1 MDNQGVITK
10 QEPKHGETGVKSCF
24 LFYCAERGKKE
35 KMSNSSLVNYT
46 KLSPN
51 NSGKRTHS
59 IDRIT
64 PHCVVGQLSVETL
77 GGLFARSNYQ
87 ASCNYAIGSDG
98 RVALIVDEGKRSWC
112 SSSNANDQR
121 AVTIECASEKTSPYA
136 FNSTVYNKLVDLCV
150 DICRRNGKNKLIW
163 ISDKNTALNYSPK
176 SGEMLLTV
184 HRWFA
189 NKSCPGDWLMARM
202 GSLASVV
209 TARLGGAA
217 GSVIVEPRSLSKGD
231 EGDDVKKM
239 QTMLIALGYSCGS
252 YGADGDFGSATD
264 SALRKYQAN
273 KGLTVD
279 GVYGPKS
286 RAALEADYKNRGQ
299 NTPAAAPTTATKPYT
314 EAFIDEIAPLAKADM
329 AKTGICAAVTIAQA
343 ILESGWGRSDLA
355 KNAHNLFGMKKN
367 LSGNTWSGSTWD
379 GKRVCTKD
387 TKEVYSTG
395 TATVSAEFRVYNS
408 YAESV
413 GDHSAYLAGAKNGSA
428 LRFAGAVGQ
437 ADYKKAAQIIKNGGY
452 ATAPDYV
459 DKICRIVEQYNLTR
473 FNVDYQAPKQQE
485 SAKQTEIPQ
494 AKAREIHVFYP
505 GYTRT
510 SSPDDRQGAGCVWH
524 DQNGKTIV
532 IDAYWK
538 TSAAAKRLVDYL
550 IDNGL
555 RTIDFVGTHAH
566 ADHLGGGFKIFEDGR
581 IKVENVYVDD
591 PNSLKLAGTGS
602 ANARSA
608 KEDKEYLQK
617 FINTAKQ
624 HGAAVHYVGTG
635 NSIKCGEIEF
645 DVYRNQP
652 TKWSEYDTGEAWAY
666 LNDGSICLYSRQSYY
681 ITAGDAD
688 ASQFVEKYNLTV
700 KGAEVGHHGNNGNR
714 TSAKI
719 YVAHGCIFAIQ
730 CNHEKNSPGSCE
742 FTRYGSGRM
751 KEAGVKV
758 WQLDAD
764 IHGVIK
770 AGKATFT
777 QGGKSVSWTVPFAAV
792 LYRVRKTWAD
802 AKSQIGAYSILDNA
816 KKAADAAGAAYAVF
830 DVQGKEIYRP
840 GKNADSGQI
849 SQPQPAPAPAPT
861 PAKPQE
867 TQVKKDG
874 LFRVRK
880 NWNDAKSQVGAYRN
894 PKSAIAKAKASGGSY
909 EVYDDY
915 GVPVYPDS
923 YKTGFFRVR
932 KTWADSK
939 SQVSAHKYL
948 EKAIET
954 TDAHKGY
961 SLFDNYGRKI
971 YPV

>member
-1 MDNQGVITK
+1 
-10 QEPKHGETGVKSCF
+10 
-24 LFYCAERGKKE
+24 
-35 KMSNSSLVNYT
+35 MSNSSLVNYT

-163 ISDKNTALNYSPK
+163 ISDKNAALNYSPK

-209 TARLGGAA
+209 TARLCGAA
-217 GSVIVEPRSLSKGD
+217 GSVTVEPRSLSKGD

-239 QTMLIALGYSCGS
+239 QTMLIACGYSCGTW
-252 YGADGDFGSATD
+252 GADGDFGAATD

-299 NTPAAAPTTATKPYT
+299 NTPAPAAPTTKHYT

-367 LSGNTWSGSTWD
+367 LSGNTWPGSTWD

-395 TATVSAEFRVYNS
+395 AATVKAEFRVYNN

-428 LRFAGAVGQ
+428 LRYRGLVGEK
-437 ADYKKAAQIIKNGGY
+437 DYRIAATIIKAGDY
-452 ATAPDYV
+452 ATAPDYA
-459 DKICRIVEQYNLTR
+459 DKICRIVEQYGLTKY
-473 FNVDYQAPKQQE
+473 NTTYTGQTVAPTVVPAVAPVKT
-485 SAKQTEIPQ
+485 KEI
-494 AKAREIHVFYP
+494 KVFYP

-532 IDAYWK
+532 IDNYEK
-538 TSAAAKRLVDYL
+538 NSEAAKNLVQYLVDNDL
-550 IDNGL
+550 KKV
-555 RTIDFVGTHAH
+555 DFVGTHAH
-566 ADHLGGGFKIFEDGR
+566 PDHIGGGFRLLEDSR
-581 IKVENVYVDD
+581 ITVENVWVYD
-591 PNSLKLAGTGS
+591 PESLKLAGDGTKNG
-602 ANARSA
+602 RSA
-608 KEDKEYLQK
+608 ASDKAYLQK
-617 FINTAKQ
+617 FITQAESAGAKI
-624 HGAAVHYVGTG
+624 HYVKTG
-635 NSIKCGEIEF
+635 DVIKCGEIEF
-645 DVYRNQP
+645 TVYRNQP

-666 LNDGSICLYSRQSYY
+666 LNDGSICLYSNQSYY

-688 ASQFVEKYNLTV
+688 ASQFVDKYNLKV

-714 TSAKI
+714 TSARI

-730 CNHEKNSPGSCE
+730 CNNESGNPGSCE

-751 KEAGVKV
+751 REAGVPV
-758 WQLDAD
+758 WQLNAN
-764 IHGVIK
+764 IYGVIK
-770 AGKATFT
+770 SGKAVFT
-777 QGGKSVSWTVPFAAV
+777 QGSKVISWDVPFGKGDGGENPAV
-792 LYRVRKTWAD
+792 PHYYRVRTTWSDSKTQ
-802 AKSQIGAYSILDNA
+802 KGAYTVLNNA
-816 KKAADAAGAAYAVF
+816 KAEADKWKGTYAVF
-830 DVQGKEIYRP
+830 DWNGKEVYRP
-840 GKNADSGQI
+840 GK
-849 SQPQPAPAPAPT
+849 APAPT
-861 PAKPQE
+861 PAPKPTPTPE
-867 TQVKKDG
+867 PKPAPTPTPAPAPKPTVLNDG

-880 NWNDAKSQVGAYRN
+880 TWSDVKSQKGAYRN
-894 PKSAIAKAKASGGSY
+894 PKNAIAKAKENSGY
-909 EVYDDY
+909 EVYDDH

-923 YKTGFFRVR
+923 YRTGFFRVR
-932 KTWADSK
+932 KTWANAQ
-939 SQVSAHKYL
+939 SQISAHKYL
-948 EKAIET
+948 EIAIKT
-954 TDAHKGY
+954 ADAHPGY
-961 SLFDNYGRKI
+961 RVFDQYGRLV